1 MYFICEI
8 ERKKREEA
16 KDFLTRVFKFKKMAE
31 KELKCKL
38 KVIIY
43 VDNQEFRG
51 QKFLTQSK
59 STRTKQRALKPFFFF

>member
-1 MYFICEI
+1 MFFVCEI

-43 VDNQEFRG
+43 VDDQRISRVKIINTR
-51 QKFLTQSK
+51 QKHPDK
-59 STRTKQRALKPFFFF
+59 TKGS

>member
-1 MYFICEI
+1 MFFVCEI
-8 ERKKREEA
+8 ERKKREGA

-43 VDNQEFRG
+43 VDDQRISRVKIINTR
-51 QKFLTQSK
+51 QKHPDK
-59 STRTKQRALKPFFFF
+59 TKGS